1 MRGRPYSVSANL
13 GAQILTLYPPPSR
26 VTVPDLART
35 TGTDARAI
43 TRALNYLRKQGR
55 AIRTD
60 ATERQGRHNVTVWE
74 IKP

>member
-1 MRGRPYSVSANL
+1 
-13 GAQILTLYPPPSR
+13 

-60 ATERQGRHNVTVWE
+60 TTERRGRHNVTVWE
-74 IKP
+74 IG